1 MPLQSSFLCIILSC
15 FLTFTG
21 SAQDASWKPY
31 RYGNI
36 SLKYPPTWLPN
47 KESQG
52 PQTRVT
58 ITPDSMRRL
67 TMRMIEI
74 YELKV
79 EGDHTFANFKNGF
92 ATSLKSQD
100 ESTKVLKTEETSI
113 KDHKAIYAEIIRSS
127 LPARVYGINAGA
139 SIYVVF
145 LYKSRHVDIPDPK
158 MEKDEMTI
166 LNSIVFA
173 P

>member
-1 MPLQSSFLCIILSC
+1 MPIQRFLLFIILSC

-21 SAQDASWKPY
+21 SAQDPSWKPY
-31 RYGNI
+31 KYGNI

-52 PQTRVT
+52 AQTRVT
-58 ITPDSMRRL
+58 LTPDSMRRL
-67 TMRMIEI
+67 TMRIIEI

-79 EGDHTFANFKNGF
+79 EGDHTFANFKSGF

-100 ESTKVLKTEETSI
+100 ESTKVLKTEETSF

-139 SIYVVF
+139 N
-145 LYKSRHVDIPDPK
+145 
-158 MEKDEMTI
+158 I
-166 LNSIVFA
+166 LCRF
-173 P
+173 PLQKQTCGHP

>member
-1 MPLQSSFLCIILSC
+1 MPLQRSFLFIILSC
-15 FLTFTG
+15 LLTFA
-21 SAQDASWKPY
+21 SNAQDPSWKPY

-52 PQTRVT
+52 GHTRVT
-58 ITPDSMRRL
+58 LTPDSMRRL
-67 TMRMIEI
+67 TMRIVEI

-79 EGDHTFANFKNGF
+79 EGDHTFASFKNGF

-100 ESTKVLKTEETSI
+100 ESTKVLKTEETSF

-139 SIYVVF
+139 YIYVVF
-145 LYKSRHVDIPDPK
+145 LLKSRHVDVPDPK
-158 MEKDEMTI
+158 MEKDGMAI